1 MIYGSGTWR
10 KQAAASWSRRA
21 GGRKERRNA
30 EWRRVCVLRSSI
42 HVSITNC
49 SRQQFN
55 LQSTWLCVCFG
66 DLCRHLFSAHAST
79 APSHL
84 QPQQPSTP
92 AAAVGVAGER
102 SVTGWQSVHAV
113 VPGLGNSLTNS
124 LNSLRKNKRVTQCVQ
139 EHLPCLPESQ
149 R

>member
-1 MIYGSGTWR
+1 MHH
-10 KQAAASWSRRA
+10 RA
-21 GGRKERRNA
+21 EEQEGGRSGGMQSGGEC
-30 EWRRVCVLRSSI
+30 VCCGPPSMCPSPTALA
-42 HVSITNC
+42 
-49 SRQQFN
+49 RQQFN

-66 DLCRHLFSAHAST
+66 DLCRHLFSST
-79 APSHL
+79 ARSQHL

-113 VPGLGNSLTNS
+113 VQGLGNSLTNS
-124 LNSLRKNKRVTQCVQ
+124 VNSIRKNKRVCVQ

-149 R
+149 